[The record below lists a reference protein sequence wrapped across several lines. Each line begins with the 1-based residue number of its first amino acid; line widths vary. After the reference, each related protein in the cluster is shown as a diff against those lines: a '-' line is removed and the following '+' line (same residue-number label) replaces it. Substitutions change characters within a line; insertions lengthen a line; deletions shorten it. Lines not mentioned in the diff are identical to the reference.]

1 MKNQKLLFFAIT
13 TLVLISFGTRTL
25 AQEVKN
31 ELKTYLI
38 EREIPGAGDMSA
50 EELKA
55 ISQTSCAV
63 LKDMGPQIEWL
74 HSYVT
79 DNKIYCVYKAESMDL
94 IREHADK
101 GGFPANSISELST
114 MISPA
119 TAEE

>member
-1 MKNQKLLFFAIT
+1 
-13 TLVLISFGTRTL
+13 VLISFGTRVQG
-25 AQEVKN
+25 QEIDN
-31 ELKTYLI
+31 EMKTYVI

-79 DNKIYCVYKAESMDL
+79 DNKIYCIYKAESQDL
-94 IREHADK
+94 IKEHAEK
-101 GGFPANSISELST
+101 GGFPANSVSELST

-119 TAEE
+119 TAEQ